1 MKGAFVSPN
10 FCRMWLV
17 GTAVCFLVLLR
28 TLI

>member
-17 GTAVCFLVLLR
+17 GTAVCFLVLLH